1 MISSLRSEDDLA
13 ISHEKQ
19 LRREV
24 EKLKVEN
31 IELI

>member
-1 MISSLRSEDDLA
+1 MISSLRSEDDLT

-24 EKLKVEN
+24 EKLREYRY
-31 IELI
+31 